1 MKAGDELIA
10 EINFE
15 NALKQREEAQRGY
28 VYLMALKYLFSLP
41 KLDNLDLWIEAK
53 EARN

>member
-1 MKAGDELIA
+1 MTGDELIA
-10 EINFE
+10 ELNFE
-15 NALKQREEAQRGY
+15 NALRQREEAQRKY
-28 VYLMALKYLFSLP
+28 VHLMVLKHLYSMP